1 MSKATDAQVE
11 KRIEVVTDILMRG
24 GTRADVLQY
33 CASEWDIRTRQADN
47 YLKRAWEYIRDTA
60 ERDKERH
67 INLAIQRYQDLYK
80 RSFKVQD
87 YRECRQ
93 INAEMIKLLGLAE
106 PEKVEHSGGINIQPV
121 EWVKSEDQ

>member
-1 MSKATDAQVE
+1 A
-11 KRIEVVTDILMRG
+11 
-24 GTRADVLQY
+24 VL
-33 CASEWDIRTRQADN
+33 CNEWNIRTRQADN

-60 ERDKERH
+60 ERDRERN

-106 PEKVEHSGGINIQPV
+106 PDKIEHSGGINIQPV